1 MDASRYGLEIPAP
14 RPAARRW
21 PDAAP
26 RRPLWCSVDLR
37 DGNQALPDPMGI
49 AAKLRLFDALVG
61 MGFVEIEV
69 GFPAASQTDFDFLR
83 VLVEEDRVPAGVRIQ
98 VLCQMRPDLLA
109 RTEEALRGARAASL
123 HIYNS
128 TSRLQRQVV
137 FGHDREANIAM
148 AAEGARLAREI
159 RDRLEAGGSDVL
171 LQYSPESLTGTEPE
185 HALAVCAAVLDIWRP
200 TPARK
205 AVINLPST
213 VEHHLPNEFADLVE
227 WMGERMPRRDSIVL
241 SVHPHN
247 DRGTAV
253 AAAELAV
260 LAGAERVEG
269 TLFGNGERT
278 GNVCLL
284 TCAGNLLVRGIDP
297 GLDLSR
303 LPALIEAYEGAT
315 GMSVHPRHPYAGALV
330 HTAFS
335 GSHQDAIHKGLIA
348 QGRRNDG
355 RWTVPYLPV
364 DPADLGFS
372 YEAVI
377 RVNSQSGKGGVA
389 WVLKTDRGLDLP
401 KAFQAAFARH
411 VQAWTDQEGRE
422 MRPEEIGA
430 LFDTRHRAQEPWML
444 LEHGFLPAGARGR
457 RRLWVKMRGDD
468 GVEILEGEGTGPID
482 ALLDALARRTGMHLE
497 VMAFHEHAIGRGTDA
512 EAAAYVGLRSGDRLA
527 WGAGI
532 DRDVLDAGLQ
542 ASVAALNGLLAK
554 SDP

>member
-1 MDASRYGLEIPAP
+1 MDASRYGLEVPAP

-37 DGNQALPDPMGI
+37 DGNQALPDPMGV
-49 AAKLRLFDALVG
+49 AAKMRLFEALVG
-61 MGFVEIEV
+61 IGFAEIEV

-83 VLVEEDRVPAGVRIQ
+83 ALVEEDRVPEGVRIQ
-98 VLCQMRPDLLA
+98 VLCQMRPDLLV
-109 RTEEALRGARAASL
+109 RTEEALRGARAAIL

-137 FGHDREANIAM
+137 FGHDRDANVAM
-148 AAEGARLAREI
+148 AAEGARLARAI
-159 RDRLEAGGSDVL
+159 RDRLEAAGGDVL

-185 HALAVCAAVLDIWRP
+185 HALAVCSAVLDVWHP
-200 TPARK
+200 TPGRRAI
-205 AVINLPST
+205 INLPST

-227 WMGERMPRRDSIVL
+227 WMGDRLPMRDSVVL

-297 GLDLSR
+297 GLDLSAM
-303 LPALIEAYEGAT
+303 PALVEAYEGAT

-335 GSHQDAIHKGLIA
+335 GSHQDAIHKGLDA
-348 QGRRNDG
+348 QRRRNDG
-355 RWTVPYLPV
+355 RWAVPYLPV
-364 DPADLGFS
+364 DPADLGLS

-389 WVLKTDRGLDLP
+389 WVLKADRGLDLP
-401 KAFQAAFARH
+401 KPFQAAFARH
-411 VQAWTDQEGRE
+411 VQAWTDEQGRE

-430 LFDTRHRAQEPWML
+430 LFDARHRAQAPWAL
-444 LEHGFLPAGARGR
+444 LDHGLLPAGARGR
-457 RRLWVKMRGDD
+457 RRLWAKVRGPE
-468 GVEILEGEGTGPID
+468 GVETLEGEGTGPID
-482 ALLDALARRTGMHLE
+482 ALLDAFARRTGRLLE
-497 VMAFHEHAIGRGTDA
+497 TVAFHEHALGRGTDA
-512 EAAAYVGLRSGDRLA
+512 EAAAYLCLRSGSQEA
-527 WGAGI
+527 WGAGV
-532 DRDVLDAGLQ
+532 DRDVLEAGLQ
-542 ASVAALNGLLAK
+542 AATAALNGLSGSARA
-554 SDP
+554 